1 MPVAIT
7 EPLNIIFAGT
17 PEFALTPLQALIDS
31 PHRVIA
37 VYTQPDRP
45 AGRGRRLTASPVK
58 QLALSHDIPVFQPLS
73 FKDEAV
79 QQQLAGLAAGLMVV
93 VAYGL
98 ILPTAVLRAPTL
110 GCINIHASLLP
121 RWRGAAPIQRAIHAG
136 DRDTG
141 ITIMQMD
148 EGLDSGDIL
157 GSVSTPISPDDNAQ
171 QLHDRLAVMGAQALM
186 TAITGLQEG
195 SLTAVPQD
203 EALANYAAKL
213 SKSEA
218 SIDWRQPA
226 QQLQQQINAFNP
238 WPVAQTLWHPLA
250 DDKGDAARVLRI
262 WEARLVDEPDS
273 RADQRSD
280 PRPGTVVSATAD
292 GIDVTTGNGTLRL
305 TKVQLAG
312 GRPMPVAEFMHAH
325 DLSGACLG

>member
-1 MPVAIT
+1 MPSAIT
-7 EPLNIIFAGT
+7 KPLKIIFAGT

-45 AGRGRRLTASPVK
+45 AGRGRKLTASPVK
-58 QLALSHDIPVFQPLS
+58 QLALSQDIPVFQPLS
-73 FKDEAV
+73 LKDQAS
-79 QQQLAGLAAGLMVV
+79 QQQLAGLAAELMVV

-98 ILPTAVLRAPTL
+98 ILPTAVLQAPTL

-121 RWRGAAPIQRAIHAG
+121 RWRGAAPIQRAIYAG
-136 DRDTG
+136 DRHTG

-157 GSVSTPISPDDNAQ
+157 STVSTPIRPDDTAQ

-186 TAITGLQEG
+186 TVITGLQQG
-195 SLTAVPQD
+195 SLTAILQD
-203 EALANYAAKL
+203 EALANYANKL

-218 SIDWRQPA
+218 HIDWRQPA
-226 QQLQQQINAFNP
+226 QQLLQQINAFNP
-238 WPVAQTLWHPLA
+238 WPVAQTLWHPPP
-250 DDKGDAARVLRI
+250 GEEARVLRI
-262 WEARLVDEPDS
+262 WEAKSVDDPHDS
-273 RADQRSD
+273 GADGRSD
-280 PRPGTVVSATAD
+280 LRPGTVVSATVD
-292 GIDVTTGNGTLRL
+292 GIDVTTGRGTLRL
-305 TKVQLAG
+305 TKVQLPG